1 MVKHFILFTFQAN
14 SQVSMAKHIHLVF
27 FTVLIN
33 LFKIPIRNSM
43 HMSTENSNRS
53 KANLYNVG
61 ITDTKQAH
69 YSTFSWKKKKT
80 LIYIPSVA
88 LDFGIP
94 SCLGQEISGIIEL
107 PMAWGCSQW
116 DWKAPA
122 GSPAGSMSLPRVE
135 LKWPILKSTSN
146 HSSPPQT
153 PASSVTRKN

>member
-69 YSTFSWKKKKT
+69 YSTFS
-80 LIYIPSVA
+80 
-88 LDFGIP
+88 
-94 SCLGQEISGIIEL
+94 
-107 PMAWGCSQW
+107 
-116 DWKAPA
+116 
-122 GSPAGSMSLPRVE
+122 
-135 LKWPILKSTSN
+135 
-146 HSSPPQT
+146 
-153 PASSVTRKN
+153 